1 MAYIELKNVNKIF
14 STKAGKVKALNNI
27 SLEINQGDIY
37 GIIGYSGAG
46 KSTLVRLL
54 NGLEFSTNGEVI
66 VQKQNVKQLSSRE
79 LRQFREKI
87 GMIFQHFNLL
97 WSRTVLENILLP
109 LEIAGIAKSERKTRA
124 AELVNLVGLKGKETA
139 YPSQLSGGQ
148 KQRVGIARALAN
160 EPKILLC
167 DEATSALDPQT
178 TDEILELLLKINQT
192 LNLTIV
198 LITHEMHV
206 IQKICNHVAVMENGQ
221 VIEAGNVIDIF
232 KKPKT
237 EVTKRFVMQETDGD
251 REETEGIINELLKQY
266 PQGSIVRLTFH
277 GEQVKLPI
285 ISQLIKKYEVDISII
300 YGNINQTKQ
309 GAIGSLYIQLLGE
322 EENIKKTIQAL
333 QRFKVETEVIDHE

>member
-237 EVTKRFVMQETDGD
+237 EVTKRFVMQETDGN

>member
-109 LEIAGIAKSERKTRA
+109 LEIAGIAKSESKTRA

-237 EVTKRFVMQETDGD
+237 EVTKRFVMQETDGN

-300 YGNINQTKQ
+300 YGNISQTKQ

-333 QRFKVETEVIDHE
+333 QKFKVETEVIDHE

>member
-300 YGNINQTKQ
+300 YGNISQTKQ

>member
-333 QRFKVETEVIDHE
+333 QKFKVETEVIDHE